1 MLIENNVEKDIS
13 DSLVLLK
20 MDLIS
25 KIKHTQK
32 KNNNNNFGM
41 RAVSF

>member
-25 KIKHTQK
+25 KIKHK
-32 KNNNNNFGM
+32 
-41 RAVSF
+41 